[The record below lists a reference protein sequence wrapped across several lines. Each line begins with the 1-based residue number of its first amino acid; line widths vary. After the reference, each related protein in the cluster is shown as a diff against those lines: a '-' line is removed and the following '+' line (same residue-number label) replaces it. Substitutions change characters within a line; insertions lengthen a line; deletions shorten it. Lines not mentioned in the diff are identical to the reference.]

1 RDRFERFRQRCLH
14 ARRRHGCPDSECSGD
29 GFAPVARHAARS
41 HRMSERIRVLVVD
54 DSALMR
60 KLIPAILER
69 DSSIEVVGTAMDGA
83 FALRKIEELEPDVV
97 TLDLE
102 MPRMDGLEMLRLIM
116 RSAPLPVIL
125 FSTHSKE
132 GGYATLKALALGA
145 VDFLAKPKDAAAGHL
160 EEIAD
165 RLIAKIKVAKHAAK
179 RKLPPV
185 TVKEEL
191 PKLAKASHPA
201 LAPRRVIAIGIS
213 TGGPNALQ
221 FMLSQIPSDFLST
234 ILVVQHMPEGFTE
247 MFAKRLDECCPL
259 EVHEARSGDLLLAG
273 RVLICPGNRH
283 IMVRRM
289 PRGDMAVLSDGP
301 PVNGHRPSADVLF
314 HSVSQEFGL
323 TAVGVLMTGM
333 GDDGAEGLGAIKAAG
348 GMTIAQSEDTCVVS
362 GMPHAAI
369 IKGYANKIIPLEGVA
384 AFLMSNYGAER
395 NPADK
400 LEKNDKYDK
409 NEKVEGTPVSSQRS

>member
-1 RDRFERFRQRCLH
+1 
-14 ARRRHGCPDSECSGD
+14 
-29 GFAPVARHAARS
+29 
-41 HRMSERIRVLVVD
+41 MSERIRVLVVD

-60 KLIPAILER
+60 KLIPAILAR

-83 FALRKIEELEPDVV
+83 FALKKIEELQPDVV

-102 MPRMDGLEMLRLIM
+102 MPRMDGMEMLRLIM
-116 RSAPLPVIL
+116 HRAPLPIIL

-145 VDFLAKPKDAAAGHL
+145 VDFLAKPRDAAAGRL

-165 RLIAKIKVAKHAAK
+165 QLIAKIKVAKHAAK

-191 PKLAKASHPA
+191 PRLTKASRPA
-201 LAPRRVIAIGIS
+201 LPPRRVIAVGIS

-289 PRGDMAVLSDGP
+289 PRGDMVALSDGP

-314 HSVSQEFGL
+314 HSVAQEFGL
-323 TAVGVLMTGM
+323 LAVGVLMTGM
-333 GDDGAEGLGAIKAAG
+333 GDDGAEGLGAIKSAG

-362 GMPHAAI
+362 GMPRAAI
-369 IKGYANKIIPLEGVA
+369 LKGYANKVIPLEGLGP
-384 AFLMSNYGAER
+384 FLVNHYGA
-395 NPADK
+395 DK
-400 LEKNDKYDK
+400 DPGEKA
-409 NEKVEGTPVSSQRS
+409 EKDEKSEKPEKIDRHEKSEKTPVPSHRS

>member
-1 RDRFERFRQRCLH
+1 
-14 ARRRHGCPDSECSGD
+14 
-29 GFAPVARHAARS
+29 
-41 HRMSERIRVLVVD
+41 MSERIRVLVVD

-60 KLIPAILER
+60 KLIPAILAR

-83 FALRKIEELEPDVV
+83 FALKKIEELQPDVV

-102 MPRMDGLEMLRLIM
+102 MPRMDGMETLRLIM
-116 RSAPLPVIL
+116 RRAPLPVIL

-132 GGYATLKALALGA
+132 GGYATLKALAMGA
-145 VDFLAKPKDAAAGHL
+145 VDFLAKPKDAAAGRL

-165 RLIAKIKVAKHAAK
+165 QLIAKIKVAKRAAG
-179 RKLPPV
+179 RKLPPAV
-185 TVKEEL
+185 VAEETHSPKKGTRATL
-191 PKLAKASHPA
+191 P
-201 LAPRRVIAIGIS
+201 PRRVIAIGIS

-221 FMLSQIPSDFLST
+221 FVLSQIPADFLST

-247 MFAKRLDECCPL
+247 MFAKRLDECCAL

-283 IMVRRM
+283 MMLRRM
-289 PRGDMAVLSDGP
+289 PRGDMVILSDGP

-314 HSVSQEFGL
+314 HSVAQEFAL
-323 TAVGVLMTGM
+323 TSVGILMTGM

-362 GMPHAAI
+362 GMPRAAI
-369 IKGYANKIIPLEGVA
+369 IKGYANKIIPLDGLGAYLV
-384 AFLMSNYGAER
+384 SNYGAER
-395 NPADK
+395 GAA
-400 LEKNDKYDK
+400 EKIEK
-409 NEKVEGTPVSSQRS
+409 NEKLENDKHEKIEKTPVPSQRS

>member
-1 RDRFERFRQRCLH
+1 M
-14 ARRRHGCPDSECSGD
+14 S
-29 GFAPVARHAARS
+29 
-41 HRMSERIRVLVVD
+41 MSERIRVLVVD

-60 KLIPAILER
+60 KLIPAILAR

-83 FALRKIEELEPDVV
+83 FALKKIEELQPDVV

-102 MPRMDGLEMLRLIM
+102 MPRMDGMEMLRLIM
-116 RSAPLPVIL
+116 KRAPLPIIL

-165 RLIAKIKVAKHAAK
+165 QLIAKIKVAKHAAK

-185 TVKEEL
+185 TVVEEL
-191 PKLAKASHPA
+191 SRVTKGARPTLP
-201 LAPRRVIAIGIS
+201 PRRVIAVGIS

-221 FMLSQIPSDFLST
+221 YMLSQIPGDFLST
-234 ILVVQHMPEGFTE
+234 IVVVQHMPEGFTE
-247 MFAKRLDECCPL
+247 MFARRLDECCPL
-259 EVHEARSGDLLLAG
+259 EVHEARSGDLLIAG

-289 PRGDMAVLSDGP
+289 PRGDMVVLSDGL

-314 HSVSQEFGL
+314 HSVAQEFGL
-323 TAVGVLMTGM
+323 MAVGVLMTGM
-333 GDDGAEGLGAIKAAG
+333 GEDGAEGLGAIKSAG
-348 GMTIAQSEDTCVVS
+348 GMTIAQSEESCVVS
-362 GMPHAAI
+362 GMPRAAI
-369 IKGYANKIIPLEGVA
+369 LKGYANKVIPLEGLGT
-384 AFLMSNYGAER
+384 FLVNHYGADKDLGEK
-395 NPADK
+395 ADK
-400 LEKNDKYDK
+400 DEKTRKPEKSDKIDPLEKT
-409 NEKVEGTPVSSQRS
+409 ERAPVSSHRS

>member
-1 RDRFERFRQRCLH
+1 
-14 ARRRHGCPDSECSGD
+14 
-29 GFAPVARHAARS
+29 
-41 HRMSERIRVLVVD
+41 MSERIRVLVVD

-60 KLIPAILER
+60 KLIPAILAR

-83 FALRKIEELEPDVV
+83 FALKKVEELQPDVV

-102 MPRMDGLEMLRLIM
+102 MPRMDGIETLRLIM

-132 GGYATLKALALGA
+132 GGYATFKALALGA
-145 VDFLAKPKDAAAGHL
+145 VDFLAKPRDAAAGHL

-165 RLIAKIKVAKHAAK
+165 QLIAKIKVAKRAAG
-179 RKLPPV
+179 RKLPPAIV
-185 TVKEEL
+185 REDPVPAKKGTRVPL
-191 PKLAKASHPA
+191 P
-201 LAPRRVIAIGIS
+201 PRRVIAIGIS

-221 FMLSQIPSDFLST
+221 YVLSQIPGDFHST
-234 ILVVQHMPEGFTE
+234 IVVVQHMPEGFTE
-247 MFAKRLDECCPL
+247 MFAKRLDECSGL
-259 EVHEARSGDLLLAG
+259 EVHEARSGDLLVAG

-283 IMVRRM
+283 VMVRRM
-289 PRGDMAVLSDGP
+289 PRGDMVVLSDGP

-314 HSVSQEFGL
+314 HSVAQEFGL

-362 GMPHAAI
+362 GMPRAAI
-369 IKGYANKIIPLEGVA
+369 LKGYAHKIIPLDGLASYFV
-384 AFLMSNYGAER
+384 SQYGAEKH
-395 NPADK
+395 PAEKFGKDEK
-400 LEKNDKYDK
+400 SEKTEKNDKY
-409 NEKVEGTPVSSQRS
+409 ERIPASSQRS